1 MKISYDPEVDALS
14 ITFRETTVTT
24 KHLAEG
30 IAADYDS
37 EGRLAGLEILDA
49 QKRFGGTEITRRTVA
64 NGEPRKSTPRRSF
77 GPKFFS
83 PASAQEFHLRF
94 ESAHAGGDAF
104 IFFRGPGDRSIDRA
118 LTDQA
123 LKLFINAQAQHLFHA
138 AGSVSFPKIE
148 QDDVE
153 QRLEFK

>member
-1 MKISYDPEVDALS
+1 MS
-14 ITFRETTVTT
+14 
-24 KHLAEG
+24 
-30 IAADYDS
+30 
-37 EGRLAGLEILDA
+37 
-49 QKRFGGTEITRRTVA
+49 GG
-64 NGEPRKSTPRRSF
+64 SF
-77 GPKFFS
+77 GLKFFS
-83 PASAQEFHLRF
+83 PVSAQELHLRF
-94 ESAHAGGDAF
+94 ESAHARGDAF

-123 LKLFINAQAQHLFHA
+123 LKLFINPQAQHLFPA

>member
-1 MKISYDPEVDALS
+1 ML
-14 ITFRETTVTT
+14 
-24 KHLAEG
+24 
-30 IAADYDS
+30 
-37 EGRLAGLEILDA
+37 
-49 QKRFGGTEITRRTVA
+49 
-64 NGEPRKSTPRRSF
+64 RRSF

-83 PASAQEFHLRF
+83 PVSAQEFHLSF
-94 ESAHAGGDAF
+94 ESAHPRGDAF

-123 LKLFINAQAQHLFHA
+123 LKLFINAQSQHLFPA

-153 QRLEFK
+153 QRFEFKRGPGRKHGHQFLGYIVGHPT

>member
-1 MKISYDPEVDALS
+1 ML
-14 ITFRETTVTT
+14 
-24 KHLAEG
+24 
-30 IAADYDS
+30 
-37 EGRLAGLEILDA
+37 
-49 QKRFGGTEITRRTVA
+49 
-64 NGEPRKSTPRRSF
+64 RRSF

-83 PASAQEFHLRF
+83 PVCAQEFHLRF
-94 ESAHAGGDAF
+94 ESAHARGDTF

-118 LTDQA
+118 LADQA
-123 LKLFINAQAQHLFHA
+123 LKLFINAQAQHLFPA

>member
-1 MKISYDPEVDALS
+1 MKRENPS
-14 ITFRETTVTT
+14 I
-24 KHLAEG
+24 
-30 IAADYDS
+30 
-37 EGRLAGLEILDA
+37 EICP
-49 QKRFGGTEITRRTVA
+49 GITRRKGA
-64 NGEPRKSTPRRSF
+64 NGEPRRSTQCRSF

-83 PASAQEFHLRF
+83 PVSAQDFHLRF
-94 ESAHAGGDAF
+94 ESAHARGDAF
-104 IFFRGPGDRSIDRA
+104 ILFRGPSDRSIDRA

-123 LKLFINAQAQHLFHA
+123 LKLFINAQAQHLFPA

>member
-1 MKISYDPEVDALS
+1 LAATHRGFAFYVASPKSSIRPERS
-14 ITFRETTVTT
+14 FRFFAART
-24 KHLAEG
+24 
-30 IAADYDS
+30 IANRKPS
-37 EGRLAGLEILDA
+37 
-49 QKRFGGTEITRRTVA
+49 
-64 NGEPRKSTPRRSF
+64 KSTPRRSF

-83 PASAQEFHLRF
+83 PVGAQEFHLRF
-94 ESAHAGGDAF
+94 ESAHAQGDAF

-123 LKLFINAQAQHLFHA
+123 LKLFINAQAQHLFPA
-138 AGSVSFPKIE
+138 AGSVSFPKVE